1 MVDVLV
7 LNYNDWK
14 TTKNFIKRIKNY
26 DNIDH
31 IVVVDN
37 KSTDDSFERLKNIS
51 SDKIIVTQSD
61 RNGGYGYGNNWGIR
75 YLKKYYNS
83 TYILLSNPDV
93 IVDES
98 VISSMVNFLTD
109 HKDYAIVAPFMLDSN
124 NRKQFN
130 TAFRVPEIKE
140 YMLSLG
146 VLYSKFVKPFY
157 YKGLKNETSGFKQVG
172 SVSGSMFAMRTDS
185 MIQYGMY
192 DENIFLYCEEV
203 VLGIKMKQAGQK
215 IGLLLD
221 KSFIHNHSVSINKSY
236 KSQVAKRR
244 LLNKSKLYVISHYY
258 KCTHFQL
265 VLAHLLDKISV
276 AETWC
281 LSIMKG
287 YNG

>member
-1 MVDVLV
+1 MIDIVV
-7 LNYNDWK
+7 LNYNDAD
-14 TTKNFIKRIKNY
+14 TTIQFLKKVEEY
-26 DNIDH
+26 NIVDKVL
-31 IVVVDN
+31 IVDN
-37 KSTDDSFERLKNIS
+37 CSTDDSLQKFQRINSPKV
-51 SDKIIVTQSD
+51 IITQTSH
-61 RNGGYGYGNNWGIR
+61 NGGYGAGNNYGIQ
-75 YLKKYYNS
+75 YLYS
-83 TYILLSNPDV
+83 HFHPEYILLSNPDV